1 MEENGTGGDRRMA
14 DMKETL
20 IKGRYASLTLHNGVI
35 TKDISGLVIEK
46 EDVDDAFNSIAFV
59 NRDEPGLR
67 KFYIFE
73 SGLTTLFWFVTAKT
87 IVPSIDTFFKGYFV
101 TEANLEDIF
110 AMDTLERDDLEVV
123 KRNVGLKHDVHII

>member
-1 MEENGTGGDRRMA
+1 
-14 DMKETL
+14 MKEMQ
-20 IKGRYASLTLHNGVI
+20 IKGRYASLTLYNGVI

-46 EDVDDAFNSIAFV
+46 EDVDDAFNSIAFS
-59 NRDEPGLR
+59 NKDEPGLR

-87 IVPSIDTFFKGYFV
+87 IVPSIDTFFKGYFI

-123 KRNVGLKHDVHII
+123 KRNVGLKHDVRIL